1 MTSATASLSLVRD
14 VREVSAHANDEH
26 TVMVPSPPLPAPPAL
41 APATNLDAPQPHN
54 DPSPVFTAGTLPKKL
69 WKRLEALVGR
79 GAVALFGTT
88 EPVSLARLSTGMA
101 ALDEALNGGLPKGR
115 LVEIAGPPA
124 AGKTRLALQICASV
138 QRAGG
143 VAAVVDADH
152 GLELST
158 LLRAG
163 VNADQLVIARP
174 EGGEAALHVVDEL
187 LRSRAADVIVIDSVA
202 ALVPRAELLG
212 ITGSAPAGHHA
223 RLMSQAVRRLTMQAA
238 RTRTVVVFVN
248 QLRRNWGEDGRGF
261 DITTG
266 GNALVYAA
274 ATRLFVSVD
283 PDGEQVRIALKKA
296 RFGAEGRVVRTAWP
310 ARIE

>member
-1 MTSATASLSLVRD
+1 MTSATAPLTLVRD
-14 VREVSAHANDEH
+14 AADAEY
-26 TVMVPSPPLPAPPAL
+26 TVIVPSPPQPPAPAPQTAQD
-41 APATNLDAPQPHN
+41 APAGAAPPI
-54 DPSPVFTAGTLPKKL
+54 STASGAPLPRKL

-79 GAVALFGTT
+79 GVVAVFGTA
-88 EPVSLARLSTGMA
+88 EPVSLARLSTGLP
-101 ALDEALNGGLPKGR
+101 ALDEALNGGLPRGR

-124 AGKTRLALQICASV
+124 AGKTRLALQICAAV

-163 VNADQLVIARP
+163 VAPDQLVIARP
-174 EGGEAALHVVDEL
+174 EGGEACLHVVDEL
-187 LRSRAADVIVIDSVA
+187 LRSRAADVIVVDSVA

-238 RTRTVVVFVN
+238 RSKTVVVFVN

-261 DITTG
+261 DVTTG

-283 PDGEQVRIALKKA
+283 PDGVQFRIALKKA
-296 RFGAEGRVVRTAWP
+296 RFGAEGRVVRSTWP
-310 ARIE
+310 T

>member
-1 MTSATASLSLVRD
+1 MTSATAPLALVRD
-14 VREVSAHANDEH
+14 AADAEY
-26 TVMVPSPPLPAPPAL
+26 TVIVASPPQPPAPQTAQDGSPGAVPPIATASG
-41 APATNLDAPQPHN
+41 AP
-54 DPSPVFTAGTLPKKL
+54 LPRKL
-69 WKRLEALVGR
+69 WKRLEALVAR
-79 GAVALFGTT
+79 GVVAVFGSA
-88 EPVSLARLSTGMA
+88 EPVALARLSTGLP
-101 ALDEALNGGLPKGR
+101 ALDEALSGGLPRGR

-124 AGKTRLALQICASV
+124 AGKTRLALQLCGAV

-143 VAAVVDADH
+143 VAAIVDADH

-158 LLRAG
+158 LQRAG
-163 VNADQLVIARP
+163 VAADQLVIARP
-174 EGGEAALHVVDEL
+174 DGGEACLHVVDEL

-202 ALVPRAELLG
+202 ALVPRAEMLG
-212 ITGSAPAGHHA
+212 MTGSAPAGHHA

-238 RTRTVVVFVN
+238 KTKTVVVFVN

-274 ATRLFVSVD
+274 ATRLFVSAD

-310 ARIE
+310 R